1 MTSTK
6 RPRGRPE
13 LYTPELADEVIE
25 RLSAGEPLA
34 QICRSE
40 HIPALRTVNRWTETN
55 PEFLARFARARADG
69 FDQIALQTLNIADET
84 PPTTQ
89 NGGTDSGWVQ
99 YAKVRIDTRLKLLA
113 KWDPKRYGER
123 LALAGDET
131 APVRVE
137 QTIDVSRLSTQV
149 LAELI
154 AAKDASDKR

>member
-1 MTSTK
+1 MTVTK

-13 LYTPELADEVIE
+13 VYTDALADEVIE

-40 HIPALRTVNRWTETN
+40 HIPALRTVRRWTEQN

-69 FDQIALQTLNIADET
+69 FDQIALQTLHIADET

-89 NGGTDSGWVQ
+89 TGGTDSGWVQ
-99 YAKVRIDTRLKLLA
+99 HAKVRIETRLKLLA

-123 LALAGDET
+123 LALAGDAEN
-131 APVRVE
+131 PVAIQRIERV
-137 QTIDVSRLSTQV
+137 
-149 LAELI
+149 LI
-154 AAKDASDKR
+154 KPGQ